1 MHSSIEKILLGAQR
15 LPEHLR
21 LVFDGYYMDGMDRS
35 QVCDHLGIT
44 PEEFDQRLVQL
55 ESEMRAVAA

>member
-15 LPEHLR
+15 LPAHLR
-21 LVFDGYYMDGMDRS
+21 DVFDRYYMDGMDPKQICER
-35 QVCDHLGIT
+35 LNIT